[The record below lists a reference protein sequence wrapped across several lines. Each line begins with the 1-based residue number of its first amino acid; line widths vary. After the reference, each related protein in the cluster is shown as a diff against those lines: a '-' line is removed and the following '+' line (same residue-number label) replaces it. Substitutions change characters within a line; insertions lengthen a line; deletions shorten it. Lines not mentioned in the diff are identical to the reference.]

1 MRAFAWSCVVGG
13 ILLVVGA
20 FIITANTPLNPV
32 AHARGRDLPD
42 SGRGRHAD
50 DSTGSLT

>member
-20 FIITANTPLNPV
+20 FITTANTPLNPWPTLV
-32 AHARGRDLPD
+32 AGICLTVVGVVMLTIRRDL
-42 SGRGRHAD
+42 
-50 DSTGSLT
+50 